1 MSEEVVVVSLHISS
15 VVMPSQEQFWLYS
28 SLKNPKS
35 VKEGKL
41 NRIMPLSIIE
51 SEFKINILDVL
62 KHSFA

>member
-1 MSEEVVVVSLHISS
+1 MVSLLIPS
-15 VVMPSQEQFWLYS
+15 VVMPSQEQFWLYN

-41 NRIMPLSIIE
+41 NRIMPISIIE

-62 KHSFA
+62 KYSFA